1 MAKEISYDAELKLL
15 QKYIES
21 NENEDAKRSL
31 LFPLFTKLFK
41 DKFTSESATGTF
53 GADGYVAGQLI
64 IEAKTNQTQWLEGFY
79 QALHYKHKFGLS
91 FNTIMVVAYNFVG
104 IWKIKDLP
112 ECAVMLANTT
122 EANLAPN
129 IIGKSNA
136 SKTNAA
142 NKLLIQQAAQ
152 YWLDPKD
159 LKGELFKDKKS
170 LITESYAIKDLLL
183 NLESSRIPTTVHNF
197 ISRIE
202 EMKYFFVEPIDAIHA
217 FYSIIPYWDETSVA
231 SLQGD
236 NENLII
242 NGFSGTK
249 SSDIIEVIP
258 SKKQEFR
265 KFIAKYFIH
274 TNNGSGLSVDYYFS
288 RFDEVLAVLDPEYVK
303 QHGIFF
309 TDDNLSKFALWFAQ
323 NCPTPTLNEGESVA
337 EIIHENYI
345 VFDPA
350 GGSGNLI
357 SSYKGKI
364 KQKIISELQPDLLR
378 IIEKRMKADPW
389 HLNIGFTV
397 VPKSS
402 LNVGLNFLEHTG
414 KDYYDILDKAVLEST
429 KKPIDKPLAFLLNPP
444 YKNTDEKEISR
455 EEKDAA
461 YEIHP
466 DILAL
471 TGIDAGKERYL
482 AFLGQIINI
491 CKAQTEKLPDAKP
504 LVMIFTP
511 TSWLIPRPTYKGF
524 REIWD
529 NNFEYRNGFIT
540 TSNEFFKLKGKW
552 PLAFTI
558 WQYNPTPSGRAG
570 MSRENKIKLLDFT
583 AVKKY
588 DIAFEWE
595 DISEEE
601 LRPLVKQFI
610 KPFSYISFDNNRG
623 DIRDLLPEID
633 RKGKVVKQPRYNMYR
648 NVTKDEIDKK
658 IISGFPL
665 KDKRHLNYNAPYGFT
680 DGTFVG
686 FMDDNTPVR
695 LRQEPSER
703 LINEPDKVWFMLMSA
718 FSSIN
723 LQQIHSGAANSRSYC
738 AYDILSSQALFSWY
752 AISKAVVGRNPLWSN
767 QYEIWQPNIS
777 KKLQNDWYAL
787 CYAFGLAENR
797 CVVTKFEK
805 DNPIAGAPEVW
816 VDNPMSPNNLDSFY
830 CNVLRNEI
838 KKSDTIAKDLTAAIE
853 DFYQYW
859 NMNYTKGQI
868 LENVGLDDEPYFT
881 YFDYP
886 DFVTKNS
893 GLIQIKKYAE
903 NNECA
908 DLIER
913 ISNIISLTKNV
924 KEAIYNMLVD
934 DFKYF
939 E

>member
-1 MAKEISYDAELKLL
+1 MAKSISYDAELKLL

-21 NENEDAKRSL
+21 DENEDAKRPL
-31 LFPLFTKLFK
+31 LFPLFAKLFK
-41 DKFTSESATGTF
+41 NKFTSETATGTF
-53 GADGYVAGQLI
+53 GADGYVEGQLI
-64 IEAKTNQTQWLEGFY
+64 IEAKTNHSQWLEGFY
-79 QALHYKHKFGLS
+79 QALHYKHKYGLS
-91 FNTIMVVAYNFVG
+91 FNTIMVVAHNFVG
-104 IWKIKDLP
+104 IWKIKNLP
-112 ECAVMLANTT
+112 ECAVILANTT
-122 EANLAPN
+122 EAFIAPSA
-129 IIGKSNA
+129 IGKLNA
-136 SKTNAA
+136 SKTNASE
-142 NKLLIQQAAQ
+142 KILIKEASQ

-159 LKGELFKDKKS
+159 LKGELFRDKKS
-170 LITESYAIKDLLL
+170 LISETYAIKDLLL
-183 NLESSRIPTTVHNF
+183 NLESSRVPTTIHNF

-202 EMKYFFVEPIDAIHA
+202 EMKYYFEEPIDAIHG

-231 SLQGD
+231 SLQGE

-242 NGFSGTK
+242 SGFSGTK
-249 SSDIIEVIP
+249 SSDVIEVIP
-258 SKKQEFR
+258 AKKQEFK
-265 KFIAKYFIH
+265 KFIDKYFIH
-274 TNNGSGLSVDYYFS
+274 TNNGSGLTVDYYFS

-309 TDDNLSKFALWFAQ
+309 TDDNLSKFALWFAK
-323 NCPTPTLNEGESVA
+323 NSPTPALPEREG
-337 EIIHENYI
+337 IGENFI

-364 KQKIISELQPDLLR
+364 KQKIISELQPDLLK

-414 KDYYDILDKAVLEST
+414 KDYYDILDKAVLENT

-444 YKNTDEKEISR
+444 YKNTDEKETAR
-455 EEKDAA
+455 EEKDAE

-471 TGIDAGKERYL
+471 TGADAGKERYL

-511 TSWLIPRPTYKGF
+511 TSWLIPRPTYKNF
-524 REIWD
+524 RAIWD
-529 NNFEYRNGFIT
+529 NHFKYKNGFIT

-558 WQYNPTPSGRAG
+558 WQYNPKEG
-570 MSRENKIKLLDFT
+570 RENNIKLLDVT
-583 AVKKY
+583 SAKKY
-588 DIAFEWE
+588 DLAFEWE
-595 DISEEE
+595 DISAEE
-601 LRPLVKQFI
+601 LYPLVKQFI
-610 KPFSYISFDNNRG
+610 KPFKYINLDNNRG
-623 DIRDLLPEID
+623 DIRDLLPEME
-633 RKGKVVKQPRYNMYR
+633 RKGKMVKQPRYNMYR
-648 NVTKDEIDKK
+648 NVARDEIDKK

-665 KDKRHLNYNAPYGFT
+665 KDKRHLSYNAPYGFT

-703 LINEPDKVWFMLMSA
+703 LKNDCDKVWFMLMSS

-738 AYDILSSQALFSWY
+738 AYDVLSSQALFSWY
-752 AISKAVVGRNPLWSN
+752 AISKAVVSRNPLWSN
-767 QYEIWQPNIS
+767 QYDIWQPKIS

-805 DNPIAGAPEVW
+805 DNPVAGAPEIW
-816 VDNPMSPNNLDSFY
+816 VENPMSPNNFDSFY
-830 CNVLRNEI
+830 CAVLQNEI
-838 KKSDTIAKDLTAAIE
+838 KKSKSIANELTNAIE

-868 LENVGLDDEPYFT
+868 LENVGLHDEPYFK

-903 NNECA
+903 VNQCT
-908 DLIER
+908 DLIDK
-913 ISNIISLTKNV
+913 ITIITTLTKKV
-924 KEAIYNMLVD
+924 KDAIYTMLVD